1 MSHSSH
7 VWSIVN
13 NVWQCS
19 SLYSSRLAIDTLL
32 LFWST
37 HKRQLPRFSEV
48 QVLVLQSGRAGRGR
62 LPPFWTGKN
71 QHICLESDFF
81 GWSLKLGTHGNRWEP
96 MGTHGKPWKPQ
107 DADLKRHRILSWQL
121 QATPTLARSLLDSVG
136 AGGPEKEAAA
146 TTHQRG
152 PNKKWPDQ
160 KRWKKPVGKITWKH
174 LVDPTFRTITCTVW
188 LKSAE
193 AKEDLKKLASHS
205 VTVSEARERYE
216 RQPWNTKHSA
226 KCWGHPPSTSSLASS
241 VHKLGPSQGQ
251 QMAKVAP
258 LNLWIWYIIPYYTII
273 PYNNV

>member
-13 NVWQCS
+13 NVWQCG

-81 GWSLKLGTHGNRWEP
+81 GWSLKLGTRGNRWEP
-96 MGTHGKPWKPQ
+96 MGTHGKPQ
-107 DADLKRHRILSWQL
+107 DADLLDTGCSCHPGSCRQRRRWQGRCWTPWVQVVQRKRQRRRHIN
-121 QATPTLARSLLDSVG
+121 
-136 AGGPEKEAAA
+136 EA
-146 TTHQRG
+146 Q
-152 PNKKWPDQ
+152 KKWPDQ
-160 KRWKKPVGKITWKH
+160 KRWKKPLETSLGNIWGIQPLERSLVQYGWNQQRPKKISRSSPTTQWSQGKIWKTAMNH
-174 LVDPTFRTITCTVW
+174 QTF
-188 LKSAE
+188 
-193 AKEDLKKLASHS
+193 
-205 VTVSEARERYE
+205 
-216 RQPWNTKHSA
+216 A